1 MNAIILV
8 VPRVDSPG
16 WIGLTCCLVPVER
29 IYGRRGV
36 PIRYYP
42 LRGQYQHTLKRRHN
56 SHSPLL
62 IDINDPAPPPVT
74 SVLDEDVELIAL
86 QRERRRMDGKLDGTN
101 GFLNL
106 LTDV

>member
-1 MNAIILV
+1 
-8 VPRVDSPG
+8 
-16 WIGLTCCLVPVER
+16 
-29 IYGRRGV
+29 
-36 PIRYYP
+36 
-42 LRGQYQHTLKRRHN
+42 
-56 SHSPLL
+56 L